1 MTSLVRA
8 KFKVESVTKVVYGE
22 SIKMNA
28 VCYDD
33 NDENK
38 SFSQATPT
46 GSYEMFVNNEKL
58 FGVFQP
64 GQEYYLDFT
73 PVPIPED

>member
-1 MTSLVRA
+1 MNVRA
-8 KFKVESVTKVVYGE
+8 KFKVESVTHVVGGE
-22 SIKMNA
+22 SVKMNA

-38 SFSQATPT
+38 SFSKWTPS
-46 GSYEMFVNNEKL
+46 GSFEMFVNNEKI

-73 PVPIPED
+73 PVPIAED

>member
-1 MTSLVRA
+1 MNVRA
-8 KFKVESVTKVVYGE
+8 KFKVDTVTLHTNGE
-22 SIKMNA
+22 NIKMSA

-38 SFSQATPT
+38 SFSKWTPT
-46 GSYEMFVNNEKL
+46 GSYEMFVNNEKI

-73 PVPIPED
+73 PVPAKSDDG